1 MTQKIFRRLPVVCS
15 CCLALAG
22 VLSAQGA
29 GEDGKFTVSTVDEL
43 TNTLAQIV
51 TRKGETVVTIAAGVY
66 DLSQIEKM
74 HTSALLSV
82 SNAFGKAILTIQG
95 DPEFSRDAIVLDA
108 GGAGRVMRIFGWSNS
123 TTILKN
129 LTVRNGKTESPGNN
143 GGIVTENWGV
153 FRFENCVFEGN
164 IAYNYSAAVGGT
176 GDRYFKDCLFKR
188 NTAGGTWGR
197 GGVINDPK
205 GVEGCV
211 FLENGVFGEQIKG
224 GCVNASCTITNCVF
238 DSNCNTGLYGRAS
251 AVFLNGGGVCIDCT
265 FTNNFWGESADIGG
279 VVNLKSGASVILCKF
294 YDNSGK
300 VASAGGAIRYDDTAS
315 ETSGIID
322 SCEFFRNKT
331 AGTGN
336 GGAVA
341 FFPRLM
347 TNCTFIG
354 NNGYNGGAVY
364 VCSNIVGCVFTG
376 NISRSKEAKQNGG
389 AGYKCV
395 FYDCVVTNNIGQEMS
410 GSFSSCSVYRSKVGG
425 ASVNNLQEHRTVE
438 ADNTYFEDCE
448 LFGLWK
454 FGVGYSNCGFNRCVI
469 RDNPFSSGYGYL
481 IAGRIAV
488 TNSLLLRNTAYRMFH
503 DYQEGFDNN
512 IVNCSFVSN
521 KYDILAHTYD
531 EHPTLRVVNNLF
543 VGNKTRTWSSDDDIG
558 QTFNGSVYSN
568 NYISTAQPYT
578 GYGNINARSATAPK
592 PMLMMERDPEH
603 PYAPKRISA
612 LNGAGVVEA
621 WMGEASD
628 LAGNARL
635 TDGRVSIGAYEWIE
649 YYRGMTIIVR

>member
-29 GEDGKFTVSTVDEL
+29 GEDGKFTVSTVDGL

-51 TRKGETVVTIAAGVY
+51 TRNGETVVTIAAGVY

-74 HTSALLSV
+74 HTSAFLSI
-82 SNAFGKAILTIQG
+82 SNAYWGNKVTLQG
-95 DPEFSRDAIVLDA
+95 DPEETRDRIVLDA
-108 GGAGRVMRIFGWSNS
+108 AGAGRVLRIYGWSGS
-123 TTILKN
+123 TTTIRN
-129 LTVRNGKTESPGNN
+129 LTIKNALTTGSH
-143 GGIVTENWGV
+143 GGAITENYGTV
-153 FRFENCVFEGN
+153 RFENCVFDGN
-164 IAYNYSAAVGGT
+164 QAKLYGAAAGGAAEE
-176 GDRYFKDCLFKR
+176 YYVDCLFTG
-188 NTAGGTWGR
+188 NTLGGGYGG
-197 GGVINDPK
+197 GGVIDVPR
-205 GVEGCV
+205 GVSGCR
-211 FLENGVFGEQIKG
+211 FYGNGIYGDQIKG
-224 GCVNASCTITNCVF
+224 GCVRASCMVTNCVF
-238 DSNCNTGLYGRAS
+238 DSNCNTGRWGE
-251 AVFLNGGGVCIDCT
+251 AVAVYLTGSGSCVDCT
-265 FTNNFWGESADIGG
+265 FTNNYWGSSTTKGG
-279 VVNLKSGASVILCKF
+279 AVTLTNTTSVIGCRF
-294 YDNSGK
+294 YDNIGS
-300 VASAGGAIRYDDTAS
+300 VASGGAISYVKS
-315 ETSGIID
+315 VNPPGKIE
-322 SCEFFRNKT
+322 SCIFVGNKT
-331 AGTGN
+331 SSTAN

-341 FFPRLM
+341 NFSGM
-347 TNCTFIG
+347 ITNCTFIG
-354 NNGYNGGAVY
+354 NRGNNGGAVY
-364 VCSNIVGCVFTG
+364 ACSNVVDCVFAC
-376 NISRSKEAKQNGG
+376 NEARSATATQNGG

-635 TDGRVSIGAYEWIE
+635 TDGKVAIGAYETTA
-649 YYRGMTIIVR
+649 RPRTNSVIVR